1 MYFNMFILHM
11 CTKLL
16 INEQTNTQNDKDRK
30 ATSTAPFGENNE
42 PTTVLA
48 GKQGSTVPVSSQST
62 LIL

>member
-1 MYFNMFILHM
+1 M